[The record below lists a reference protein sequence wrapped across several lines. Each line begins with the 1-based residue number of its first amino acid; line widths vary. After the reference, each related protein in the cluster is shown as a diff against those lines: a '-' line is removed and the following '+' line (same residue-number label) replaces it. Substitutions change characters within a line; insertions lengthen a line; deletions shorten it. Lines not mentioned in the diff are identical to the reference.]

1 MTEDFASDMYLLR
14 DLLLLAENNK
24 HSGTAEWNALN
35 AKLASLEG
43 KATVLMKS
51 VQELKRAFNERNRNL
66 MMGLWVAG
74 FVDPKDPPNGQKPEF
89 DEDLTQD
96 ELIKRA
102 KETGILLNSLFDE
115 LKFPHY
121 RENDGAAQGDEL
133 KAAITGVRNIKEVA
147 DDLQNDYRRLREM
160 LDRMTAAFN
169 PKGGGGTP
177 TTYWPSNYVSSSSSS
192 SSSSTTYP

>member
-14 DLLLLAENNK
+14 DLLLLAEHNK
-24 HSGTAEWNALN
+24 QAETPEWNVLN

-43 KATVLMKS
+43 KATELMKS

-74 FVDPKDPPNGQKPEF
+74 FVDPLDPPNGQKPEF
-89 DEDLTQD
+89 DENLTEA

-121 RENDGAAQGDEL
+121 RGNDAEAQGDEL
-133 KAAITGVRNIKEVA
+133 KTAITNVRNIKEVA
-147 DDLQNDYRRLREM
+147 DNLQNDYKRLREM
-160 LDRMTAAFN
+160 LDRMIAAFN

-177 TTYWPSNYVSSSSSS
+177 STYWPSNYVSSSSSS
-192 SSSSTTYP
+192 STTYP